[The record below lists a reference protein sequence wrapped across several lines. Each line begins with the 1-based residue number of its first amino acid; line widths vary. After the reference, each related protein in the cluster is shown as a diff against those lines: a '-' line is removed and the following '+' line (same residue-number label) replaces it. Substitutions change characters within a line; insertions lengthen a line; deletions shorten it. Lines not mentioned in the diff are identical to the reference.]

1 MLEFLLAVGIVV
13 LVAWFVLA
21 PLRGRPSPSEDDSK
35 EAELADLE
43 ARKEAK
49 YRQIRDAE
57 TDRAAGKLTEE
68 DFRRLDRELRGEA
81 VDILKRIDRLR
92 GPRGRS
98 AGEAEE

>member
-1 MLEFLLAVGIVV
+1 MLEFLLAVAIVV
-13 LVAWFVLA
+13 LVAWFVTG
-21 PLRGRPSPSEDDSK
+21 PLRIRRATDDDVDPAV
-35 EAELADLE
+35 AELADLE

-57 TDRAAGKLTEE
+57 ADWAAGKLTEE

-92 GPRGRS
+92 GPGR
-98 AGEAEE
+98 A